1 MSTVI
6 GGVHEAIIL
15 DACCIITLYQTQRM
29 EDILR
34 TLPKPLMVAEYVQV
48 QEILQFSLQA
58 LIGAGLLTITA
69 PESEAEENTFVN
81 LAYYLDDGEA
91 MTGSL
96 AIHRNWAIATDDRK
110 AIALFQ
116 RLVPHVQLVSTL
128 EIIRY
133 WAEATIAKHEEI
145 RTALQNM
152 RMGTP
157 YAPKA
162 NHPFYLWWQKYIG

>member
-1 MSTVI
+1 
-6 GGVHEAIIL
+6 
-15 DACCIITLYQTQRM
+15 M

-34 TLPKPLMVAEYVQV
+34 TLPKPLMVAEYVQA
-48 QEILQFSLQA
+48 QEIRQFSLKA
-58 LIGAGLLTITA
+58 LMEAGLLTIAA

-91 MTGSL
+91 ITGSM
-96 AIHRNWAIATDDRK
+96 AIHRNWALATDDRK
-110 AIALFQ
+110 AVALFQ

-133 WAEATIAKHEEI
+133 WADTTIAKHEEI

-157 YAPKA
+157 YEPKA
-162 NHPFYLWWQKYIG
+162 SHPLYLWWHRYLG